1 MAEVAELAGGAVEQV
16 QAVER
21 ADPEAAVA
29 VFQHRAHDVVGQAR
43 GRGRVVLVRGLL
55 AVRVDAVQAAAGR
68 GPQGAVA
75 RDVHVAHVVGIDV
88 GGGEYA
94 PREAFRLRIE
104 VREAVARADP
114 HGAVAAE
121 RHRRRHRVARQP
133 RFDGGQAPCLV
144 RAGRRIEQ
152 VQAAVR
158 GQPQAA
164 AALADDAAHLV
175 VFQRERRV
183 VAAHDARETAAAHVR
198 ARHAAVPRA
207 DPERAHAVAVQR
219 RDLVVA
225 QAVAVGDAVRMA
237 LEAAQRGQPA
247 VQAAVVRADPHL
259 ALGILVEHADLARR
273 HAVVRAERAH
283 LALRPER
290 QAFQAAHAADPQA
303 LARVDHQRLHEVVLA
318 AARRRV
324 VAEVHP
330 LGIEAVEARRGAD
343 PQAAVA
349 PAREGRQLVGREA
362 VRHAG
367 HVVPCLEA
375 AGRDVEV
382 LQAVGRR
389 EPQPVLAVVQDGA
402 DVAVAVAPLGR
413 FVRQEMGERARL
425 RFVAIE
431 AAVRADPQAALA
443 VDEQHAHPVVGER
456 LRIADDV
463 AEIREAVAVVAR
475 QAGLGAEPHEAVRV
489 LDDGQHGFLRQAV
502 VHRQVLEAQ
511 GRRRRRVDDDGPQQ
525 REHQEQASFHASKNS
540 STSARRA

>member
-1 MAEVAELAGGAVEQV
+1 
-16 QAVER
+16 
-21 ADPEAAVA
+21 
-29 VFQHRAHDVVGQAR
+29 
-43 GRGRVVLVRGLL
+43 
-55 AVRVDAVQAAAGR
+55 
-68 GPQGAVA
+68 
-75 RDVHVAHVVGIDV
+75 
-88 GGGEYA
+88 
-94 PREAFRLRIE
+94 
-104 VREAVARADP
+104 
-114 HGAVAAE
+114 
-121 RHRRRHRVARQP
+121 
-133 RFDGGQAPCLV
+133 
-144 RAGRRIEQ
+144 
-152 VQAAVR
+152 
-158 GQPQAA
+158 
-164 AALADDAAHLV
+164 
-175 VFQRERRV
+175 
-183 VAAHDARETAAAHVR
+183 
-198 ARHAAVPRA
+198 
-207 DPERAHAVAVQR
+207 
-219 RDLVVA
+219 
-225 QAVAVGDAVRMA
+225 MA

-247 VQAAVVRADPHL
+247 VQAAVVGADPDL
-259 ALGILVEHADLARR
+259 ALGVLVQHADLAGR
-273 HAVVRAERAH
+273 HAVVRPERAH
-283 LALRPER
+283 VALRPER

-475 QAGLGAEPHEAVRV
+475 QAGLGAEPHEAVRI
-489 LDDGQHGFLRQAV
+489 LDDGQHRLLREAV

-511 GRRRRRVDDDGPQQ
+511 GRGRRGLGTRDPQQ
-525 REHQEQASFHASKNS
+525 CKQQEQPSSHASKNS
-540 STSARRA
+540 STSWRRT